1 MLNINN
7 RKKIIQDINK
17 RHLIKNI
24 DIYFKNFIINNLMR
38 SLKYN
43 IEKKI
48 LFYIYLLYIKNNNLK
63 KKIHYNNYGFLS
75 GRSKFII
82 TKYGISRIEFKK
94 LILYNNIPG
103 ITKSSW

>member
-7 RKKIIQDINK
+7 RKKIIQDFKHRAIINK
-17 RHLIKNI
+17 I
-24 DIYFKNFIINNLMR
+24 DIYFQCYVINNLMK

-48 LFYIYLLYIKNNNLK
+48 LFFVYLLYIKNNNI

-94 LILYNNIPG
+94 LMLHNNIPG